1 MSRTAAVIEPVIG
14 DSELLLFIT
23 SSSQRWQIY
32 LPCGPRV
39 WRGQRARVRSPGRGW
54 RVFGTIGAGAFRRS
68 GLVKLQMVP
77 IFCTAGVGGAGRRY
91 KHRAAAGGAIYRKL
105 EKMGHSHLLLPPPL
119 ARGGVERRVR

>member
-1 MSRTAAVIEPVIG
+1 MSRTAAVIEPVIR

-54 RVFGTIGAGAFRRS
+54 RVFGNIGAGAFRRS
-68 GLVKLQMVP
+68 GLVKPQMVP
-77 IFCTAGVGGAGRRY
+77 LSARQQLVALDGDISTEPQP
-91 KHRAAAGGAIYRKL
+91 AAPST
-105 EKMGHSHLLLPPPL
+105 EN
-119 ARGGVERRVR
+119 